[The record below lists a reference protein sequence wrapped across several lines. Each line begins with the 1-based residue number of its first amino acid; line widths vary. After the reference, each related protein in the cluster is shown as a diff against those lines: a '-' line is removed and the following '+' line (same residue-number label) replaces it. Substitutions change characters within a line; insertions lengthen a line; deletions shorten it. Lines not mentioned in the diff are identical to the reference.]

1 MEICLICDIINL
13 YAQNSF
19 AKNLRKRIQIMKQQH
34 PDRQECLRILEEYKT
49 PAHVVR
55 HCMAVADTAVKIAA
69 ALNQHG
75 YQLDLELIEAAGSL
89 HDIAR
94 KEEEHWNRGA
104 EIAESLG
111 FFKEAD
117 IIRVHMHYSPF
128 SPVEKITETDMVC
141 LGDRTV
147 KEDAY
152 VGLDKRMEYILEKAK
167 KGGRPNSIERIL
179 EKKEETRGFIRGI
192 EAIIGT
198 TLDQLMKGE

>member
-1 MEICLICDIINL
+1 
-13 YAQNSF
+13 
-19 AKNLRKRIQIMKQQH
+19 MKQSH
-34 PDRQECLRILEEYKT
+34 PSRQECLRILEEYKT
-49 PAHVVR
+49 PPHVIR
-55 HCMAVADTAVKIAA
+55 HCMAVADTALKVAA
-69 ALNQHG
+69 ALNEHG

-111 FFKEAD
+111 LFQEAD

-128 SPVEKITETDMVC
+128 SPVDEITETDMVC

-147 KEDAY
+147 KEDEY

-167 KGGRPNSIERIL
+167 KGGRPNSVERIL
-179 EKKEETRGFIRGI
+179 EKREETREFVRGI
-192 EAIIGT
+192 EKVIGM